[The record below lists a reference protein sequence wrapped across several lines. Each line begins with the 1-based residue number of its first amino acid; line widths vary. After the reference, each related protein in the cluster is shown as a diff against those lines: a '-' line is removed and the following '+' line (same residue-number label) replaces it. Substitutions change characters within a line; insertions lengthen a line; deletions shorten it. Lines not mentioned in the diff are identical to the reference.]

1 SAMPIRFRC
10 AYCNQL
16 MGIARRKAGS
26 VVRCP
31 SCAGQII
38 VPNPEGGEGS
48 GSQIREENAPLFER
62 SDFGKIFDSAAG
74 TKQGPQP
81 AAPPRPMAEPSP
93 AAAPPVPPLPVETR
107 GEPVK
112 QEYDLERVEPTLL
125 TPDGTISARPG
136 IWISPTLATVFSI
149 LAVILLALV
158 FAAGL

>member
-1 SAMPIRFRC
+1 GAGGRLGGKRWAHFDRVEDNHRATPQEPSSAMPIRFRC

-26 VVRCP
+26 LVRCP

-62 SDFGKIFDSAAG
+62 SDFDKVFDSAAG
-74 TKQGPQP
+74 TKRAPEP
-81 AAPPRPMAEPSP
+81 AAAPRPM
-93 AAAPPVPPLPVETR
+93 AAPPVPPLPVETR

-112 QEYDLERVEPTLL
+112 Q
-125 TPDGTISARPG
+125 
-136 IWISPTLATVFSI
+136 
-149 LAVILLALV
+149 
-158 FAAGL
+158 